1 MTTHVNTT
9 EATYKTKEEKRQ
21 RLQRN
26 MSKELLIRNE
36 IVNRVHFHRSLWYR
50 RVEIVNNKSL
60 L

>member
-36 IVNRVHFHRSLWYR
+36 TVNRVHFHRSLWYR